1 MGLLFFEWFFCK
13 GVCLLGM
20 MLFFVGGFGK
30 GFFLVGFEVFKI
42 VWGFLVVV
50 FVLLGVFNGFFY
62 NVWICFLRKL
72 IFVKS
77 LLCCFFKVKL
87 DCMVLVCFFWRDWF
101 FFCSFLIWVDCCDSM
116 FWSNLIC
123 NERLDEI
130 LLIVCFWSFR
140 RLFCC
145 IILFF
150 ICWRLLEFIIWNWV
164 KFVFNWLSVF
174 FSDEIVFRWLGV
186 IVKGLV
192 GGVDKVVFVVIV
204 IFFCVRLLVV
214 LEEGILFLVMKWI
227 ELVKKLWSD
236 DVKIDLF
243 WIEEIFEK
251 FLILFSLFIF
261 LWSIGNL
268 CVF

>member
-1 MGLLFFEWFFCK
+1 M
-13 GVCLLGM
+13 
-20 MLFFVGGFGK
+20 
-30 GFFLVGFEVFKI
+30 
-42 VWGFLVVV
+42 
-50 FVLLGVFNGFFY
+50 
-62 NVWICFLRKL
+62 
-72 IFVKS
+72 
-77 LLCCFFKVKL
+77 
-87 DCMVLVCFFWRDWF
+87 
-101 FFCSFLIWVDCCDSM
+101 DCCDSM